1 MVVVGLPM
9 DTEVRMKRAMV
20 GVVAAGLLLAG
31 AGAALAAQQQ
41 GSIPLLDTRGVEFAE
56 GHYKFNPPG
65 TNHGAFEWSGLLSD
79 IDTGDGH
86 NVYVQVRVE
95 GHGWA
100 RYYGKQQREVRMH
113 HFNWSGAQ
121 QYTNDAKIRACRD
134 RGSLRPDN
142 CSPTL
147 SFHYDRD

>member
-100 RYYGKQQREVRMH
+100 RYYGKQRSAVRLH
-113 HFNWSGAQ
+113 HSNWSGSQ
-121 QYTNDAKIRACRD
+121 RYTDDASIRVCRD
-134 RGSLRPDN
+134 RGALHPDN
-142 CSPTL
+142 CSRTEHFGL
-147 SFHYDRD
+147 QRD